1 MKSNHGFTL
10 LELMVAMAIFAMLA
24 VAGWQVFDGVNRAR
38 ERAQFHADNLAVL
51 QYAYLQLQQ
60 DMNQMIPYQAV
71 DTQGVNSLINNAP
84 TNNAATNSTANN
96 TNNSNQ
102 ENAPAPEPFMSLDGA
117 RISFVRFADPDPRY
131 QSSASVQHIEYI
143 FADERLI
150 RRQYTSLAGG
160 SDRISL
166 DSVLLEGVTAGR
178 WQAYLPELSAK
189 FPNKDS
195 GNINNN
201 ALAAPTANSANA
213 PSELMLLPKGIVL
226 NFTYQDMPI
235 TWQWALT
242 PQPIPNIST
251 NTSNKN
257 IPNNPNANNPN
268 GNGNDS
274 NNNNNGNSNDSTNND
289 NAANG
294 NVVDNNSGN
303 ATENAPFGQ

>member
-24 VAGWQVFDGVNRAR
+24 VAGWKVFDGVNRAR

-71 DTQGVNSLINNAP
+71 DTQGANSSINNASS
-84 TNNAATNSTANN
+84 NNAATNN

-102 ENAPAPEPFMSLDGA
+102 ENAPAPEPFMSLDA
-117 RISFVRFADPDPRY
+117 ERISFMRFADPDPRY

-160 SDRISL
+160 SDSISL
-166 DSVLLEGVTAGR
+166 DSVLLDGVTAGR

-195 GNINNN
+195 SSNNSTSN
-201 ALAAPTANSANA
+201 NTVSGQLANSANKT
-213 PSELMLLPKGIVL
+213 SETILLPKGIAL

-251 NTSNKN
+251 NTSHKN
-257 IPNNPNANNPN
+257 TPNNPNANS
-268 GNGNDS
+268 GDK
-274 NNNNNGNSNDSTNND
+274 NNNGTNND

-294 NVVDNNSGN
+294 NVENNKSGN